1 MNRKSIT
8 PLTVTHTKY
17 CNTTKKKNE
26 KFNSVLASV
35 ATTKLAALA
44 GQFGASFGRTPENKT
59 RCARQ
64 PIR

>member
-1 MNRKSIT
+1 MNRKSLT

-44 GQFGASFGRTPENKT
+44 SQYGKQ
-59 RCARQ
+59 
-64 PIR
+64 